1 MLRKFSNPHIM
12 KLFGVYETGNSLYM
26 VLEYVD
32 GMTLENYLKINQ
44 GKMNYEQRRL
54 IMKMLLKA
62 LGDLE
67 KQGILHRDLKP
78 ENVMISKDG
87 KTLKLVDFGLATMT
101 NLDHYI
107 FVRCGTPGY
116 VAP

>member
-1 MLRKFSNPHIM
+1 M

-44 GKMNYEQRRL
+44 GKINYEQRRL
-54 IMKMLLKA
+54 IMKMLIKA

-87 KTLKLVDFGLATMT
+87 KTLKLVDFGLATLT
-101 NLDHYI
+101 NLDYYI

-116 VAP
+116 VAPEILRIRDD